1 MQRKGASFF
10 ELLGQSMETETATI
24 VGIGYQPPSKTPP
37 SLSCQAIP
45 LNLQTI
51 QVPLFRQS
59 PLCIGF
65 SRTPTLKNEFFSE
78 GLKDFLRIK
87 VFHS

>member
-1 MQRKGASFF
+1 
-10 ELLGQSMETETATI
+10 METETTTI

-37 SLSCQAIP
+37 PLSCQTTP
-45 LNLQTI
+45 LNVQTI
-51 QVPLFRQS
+51 QASLFRQS

-65 SRTPTLKNEFFSE
+65 SRTLTLKNEFFSE